1 MKYFII
7 IGKVVFAILLV
18 ANAFI
23 GLVAQASS
31 HNIPFS
37 TNLIFGIRVLVSF
50 ALLLLFIFLG
60 RRLARRISNS
70 SM

>member
-23 GLVAQASS
+23 GLVAQAIS

-60 RRLARRISNS
+60 RRFRKKNLE
-70 SM
+70 

>member
-18 ANAFI
+18 ANTFI

-31 HNIPFS
+31 HNIPLN
-37 TNLIFGIRVLVSF
+37 TNLIFGFRVLVSF
-50 ALLLLFIFLG
+50 ALLLLFIYLG
-60 RRLARRISNS
+60 RRFSKKNLE
-70 SM
+70 

>member
-18 ANAFI
+18 ANVFI
-23 GLVAQASS
+23 GLVVQASS
-31 HNIPFS
+31 HNIPFN

-50 ALLLLFIFLG
+50 ALLLLFIYFE
-60 RRLARRISNS
+60 RRFSKKNLE
-70 SM
+70 